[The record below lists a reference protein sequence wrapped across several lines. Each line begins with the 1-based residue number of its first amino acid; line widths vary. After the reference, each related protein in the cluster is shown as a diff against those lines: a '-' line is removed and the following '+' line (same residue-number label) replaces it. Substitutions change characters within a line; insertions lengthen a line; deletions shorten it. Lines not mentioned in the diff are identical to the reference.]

1 MSALRPQPKTFDIRE
16 AESKDAAAIAEI
28 ETLCFSPPWSLEDFL
43 YEMEENELA
52 HYLVCFDGSRLI
64 AYAGL
69 WAVLNEGHI
78 TNVATHPDFRGRGA
92 GTALAGAL
100 IERARRLW
108 GLSDFTLEV
117 RASNTAA
124 IRLYQNAGFREE
136 GRRRRYYTHPEEEAV
151 IMWLRNV

>member
-1 MSALRPQPKTFDIRE
+1 MSDLRPLPETFDIRE

-43 YEMEENELA
+43 YEIEENELA
-52 HYLVCFDGSRLI
+52 HYLACFDGPRLI

-78 TNVATHPDFRGRGA
+78 SNVAVHPDFRGRGVGA
-92 GTALAGAL
+92 ALIDAL
-100 IERARRLW
+100 IEWARRLW
-108 GLSDFTLEV
+108 ELSDFTLEV
-117 RASNTAA
+117 RASNVAA

-136 GRRRRYYTHPEEEAV
+136 GRRRRYYTNPTEEAI
-151 IMWLRNV
+151 IMWLRNI